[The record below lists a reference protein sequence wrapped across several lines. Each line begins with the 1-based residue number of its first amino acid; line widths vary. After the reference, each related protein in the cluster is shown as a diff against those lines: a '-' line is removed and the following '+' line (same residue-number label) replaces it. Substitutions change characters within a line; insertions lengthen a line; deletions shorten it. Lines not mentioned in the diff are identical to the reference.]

1 MKISNPKR
9 ATQILILILKIME
22 KRRKKAKVVEEAEV
36 AEEAE
41 EVVAKAENK
50 RRLGQKGENTKL
62 EVKKKIKHQKVRIN
76 SDVKEKSVE
85 VKSASDMPG
94 GTFSNRVMR
103 IICDGRNLLSVIGIG
118 LFMRLLKE

>member
-62 EVKKKIKHQKVRIN
+62 EVKKIKALENPDNFR
-76 SDVKEKSVE
+76 
-85 VKSASDMPG
+85 
-94 GTFSNRVMR
+94 
-103 IICDGRNLLSVIGIG
+103 C
-118 LFMRLLKE
+118 